1 VDNKDWLDKE
11 DLCDVT
17 LAIGEVIRGSGQFY
31 VLYECIH
38 IMYSSEWILI
48 PTVSIHELDRI
59 ISFQFLDSKKFVKTR
74 IGFVL

>member
-1 VDNKDWLDKE
+1 MDNKDWLERE

-17 LAIGEVIRGSGQFY
+17 LAIDDVIGGSGQFY

-38 IMYSSEWILI
+38 IKYSSEWILI
-48 PTVSIHELDRI
+48 PTVSILELDRKV
-59 ISFQFLDSKKFVKTR
+59 SFQFLDSKIVVKTR